1 MSRLPHP
8 SQERFEV
15 LVAERRDE
23 AEGIISLELAA
34 VDGRTLPAFEA
45 GSHIDLHVGAALV
58 RQYSLCGDPRD
69 LTRYRLGILLEP
81 QSRGGSKAAHE
92 QLVPGARTWISPPR
106 NNFRLVE
113 TARNSILI
121 AGGIGITPLLGMAW
135 RLAEMNLNFHL
146 FYCTRSLSR
155 TAFRHLLQQYPCA
168 GRHTLYLDD
177 DTSNGRF
184 DALRVLADPHVDT
197 HAYVCG
203 PGGFMTYV
211 TAAAERVGWSAKNV
225 HLEHFSPR
233 AELGSSGFRV
243 RAAKSG
249 IEVIVPAGRTI
260 AQVLIENGVDVPLSC
275 ESGVCGTCLTTVLE
289 GIPEHRD
296 LFQTDDEKSSNRQMT
311 LCCSRA
317 VTPLLVLDI

>member
-1 MSRLPHP
+1 MSRLQHP
-8 SQERFEV
+8 SQETIEV
-15 LVAERRDE
+15 WVAERRDE
-23 AEGIISLELAA
+23 AEGIISLELAP

-45 GSHIDLHVGAALV
+45 GSHIDLHLAPALV
-58 RQYSLCGDPRD
+58 RQYSLCGNPRD
-69 LTRYRLGILLEP
+69 LTRYRLGILLAP
-81 QSRGGSKAAHE
+81 QSRGGSQAAHE
-92 QLVPGARTWISPPR
+92 QLMPGARTWISPPR

-146 FYCTRSLSR
+146 HYCTRSLAR
-155 TAFRHLLQQYPCA
+155 TAFRHLLQQYPGA
-168 GRHTLYLDD
+168 GRHTLHLDD
-177 DTSNGRF
+177 ETSNGRF
-184 DALRVLADPHVDT
+184 DALRVLADPHRDT
-197 HAYVCG
+197 HVYVCG

-211 TAAAERVGWSAKNV
+211 TDAAERAGWSAENV

-233 AELGSSGFRV
+233 ADSRGSGFRV
-243 RAAKSG
+243 RAARSG
-249 IEVIVPAGRTI
+249 IEVTVPAGRTI

-275 ESGVCGTCLTTVLE
+275 ESGVCGTCLTRVVE
-289 GIPEHRD
+289 GIPEHCD
-296 LFQTDDEKSSNRQMT
+296 LFQTDDEKSSNRHMT